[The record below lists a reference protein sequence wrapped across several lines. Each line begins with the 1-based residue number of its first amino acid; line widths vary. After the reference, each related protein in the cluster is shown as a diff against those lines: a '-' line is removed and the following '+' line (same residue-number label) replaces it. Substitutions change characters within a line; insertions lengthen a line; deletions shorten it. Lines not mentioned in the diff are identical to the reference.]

1 MTQHTAGPWSV
12 DARAGDITAPIPY
25 KHEYFRD
32 YIIATVHPDS
42 VDDPE
47 ERVANAALL
56 AAAPDL
62 LEALEEIVSSMDAIM
77 DAIASP
83 SIQVGDDDFY
93 ALTQAKRAISRAK
106 GGQ

>member
-1 MTQHTAGPWSV
+1 MAQHTAGPWSV

-62 LEALEEIVSSMDAIM
+62 LEALENAVRVAERDGLPGCPGSVPGWVSSARA
-77 DAIASP
+77 AIA
-83 SIQVGDDDFY
+83 
-93 ALTQAKRAISRAK
+93 AAK

>member
-1 MTQHTAGPWSV
+1 MAQHTAGPWSV

-62 LEALEEIVSSMDAIM
+62 LEALEEIVAGYPQWKLSAARA
-77 DAIASP
+77 AIA
-83 SIQVGDDDFY
+83 
-93 ALTQAKRAISRAK
+93 AAK